1 MIALFQK
8 DVPMPQRFPPI
19 APQEAVHSRI
29 YAQIFQALP
38 LGELSVML
46 LIGLALLL
54 A

>member
-1 MIALFQK
+1 
-8 DVPMPQRFPPI
+8 MPQPFPPL

-29 YAQIFQALP
+29 CAQVIEALP